1 MIKTGENGIFF
12 SMQIV
17 KLGAG
22 SLREKSVPVEAVTDE
37 IRKLAAEML
46 ELMYKADG
54 VGLAAPQVGK
64 NIRMFVADD
73 GSGPGV
79 FINPQITGTAQEL
92 ADFEEGCLSVP
103 GVYEKVTR
111 PACVRIQ
118 AQDENGRRRVVQAE
132 GFLAR
137 ILQHE
142 YDHLDGVLFI
152 DHIDPEKK
160 ARIERR
166 FRKKSE
172 KQAAKGNQAAQKNR
186 NESRSE
192 KGN

>member
-79 FINPQITGTAQEL
+79 FINPQITGTSPEL

-103 GVYEKVTR
+103 GVYEKVMR

-172 KQAAKGNQAAQKNR
+172 K
-186 NESRSE
+186 
-192 KGN
+192 